1 MRGCD
6 YYRPRSLADVFKL
19 RRSNPGAELIA
30 GGTDMMVGIKNHT
43 RNPASLISLRN
54 IDDLYGIQLGEV
66 TRIGASTTISDLNE
80 HAELAKKFPIL
91 VEAAGRLG
99 SPQIRNV
106 ATLGG
111 NLCNCSPCADTAT
124 PLLVYEARVRLQG
137 PDQTREI
144 PLQEF
149 FIGPGQTC
157 AATEEI
163 LTDILLPSPGP
174 AACTIFEKKGRVK
187 MDLAIASLS
196 VLLEMDNDTCTKAR
210 LAAGSVAPVA
220 LRLFEVEQFL
230 EGKQLNRSLAAL
242 AGKQA
247 AKTISPISDIRASRE
262 YRRQII
268 EVFVRRS
275 IEKLIGGKPS

>member
-1 MRGCD
+1 MSGYD
-6 YYRPRSLADVFKL
+6 YHRPLSLAEVFEL
-19 RRSNPGAELIA
+19 RRVSPEAELIA
-30 GGTDMMVGIKNHT
+30 GGTDMMVRVKNHVSS
-43 RNPASLISLRN
+43 PADLISLRN
-54 IDDLYGIQLGEV
+54 IENLSGIEPGDV
-66 TRIGASTTISDLNE
+66 TRIGALTTISNLIE
-80 HAELAKKFPIL
+80 HAELAEKFPVL
-91 VEAAGRLG
+91 VEAASQLG

-124 PLLVYEARVRLQG
+124 PLLVHEASLRLQS
-137 PDQTREI
+137 PDQTREV

-149 FIGPGQTC
+149 FVGPGQTC
-157 AATEEI
+157 AAPEEI
-163 LTDILLPSPGP
+163 LTDILLPSPKP
-174 AACTIFEKKGRVK
+174 NARTVFMKKGRVK

-247 AKTISPISDIRASRE
+247 AKIISPISDIRASQE

-268 EVFVRRS
+268 EVFVKRS
-275 IEKLIGGKPS
+275 IEKLIGIKPS